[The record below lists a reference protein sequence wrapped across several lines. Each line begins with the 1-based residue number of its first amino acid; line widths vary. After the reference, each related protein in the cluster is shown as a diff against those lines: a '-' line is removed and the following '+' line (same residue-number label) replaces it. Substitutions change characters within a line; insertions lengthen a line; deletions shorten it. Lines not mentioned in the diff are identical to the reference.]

1 MGHPLWSHLSTV
13 VSKGDPAAA
22 RCVQGMELPTQGNA
36 EARGSGSSLFARL
49 GLRVPVFWSLEGICC
64 MGGPWRQVLSL
75 GFCMESRERDELE
88 PGEFLF
94 RPWKITETL
103 KIWTSFLLS
112 PLSEVEPG

>member
-1 MGHPLWSHLSTV
+1 
-13 VSKGDPAAA
+13 
-22 RCVQGMELPTQGNA
+22 MELPTQGNA